1 MVHCAG
7 EGIRGQSEHH
17 HVSSPSPPTPRLT
30 PKLVFLHLWFL
41 FLCCLNPHLPAPPD
55 LSHCTPVLATPTPHT
70 QEPGD
75 PRPFSIL
82 TVPIARGRAW

>member
-41 FLCCLNPHLPAPPD
+41 FLCCLNPHLPPTYPTAH
-55 LSHCTPVLATPTPHT
+55 LSRPLGPLTPKSHGSQGLSPSSLSP
-70 QEPGD
+70 
-75 PRPFSIL
+75 
-82 TVPIARGRAW
+82 